1 MQVGRDGSLVVEF
14 DGMPVE
20 VEAGSPNL
28 QDLQLAYAL
37 TIHKAQGSEFPCAI
51 VVVHKA
57 HAFMHHRNLF
67 YTGVTR
73 AKETAVVIGDR
84 WGITNCARKR
94 HLDKRKTFLSLLLD
108 EAAENGTP

>member
-1 MQVGRDGSLVVEF
+1 
-14 DGMPVE
+14 MPVE

-37 TIHKAQGSEFPCAI
+37 TIHKAQGSEFPRAI

-84 WGITNCARKR
+84 WG
-94 HLDKRKTFLSLLLD
+94 TFLSLLL
-108 EAAENGTP
+108 AEGGSESIGKLSL